1 VTISSSIVA
10 PAVAQSIAQSSES
23 TTPNLCPIDLTL
35 LQADR
40 PKHIITAD
48 TISPTGTTLPSLWWT
63 SEQFPRK
70 LVTNWIAN
78 SQTKEIYLLVNLQY
92 WNLLDYLDRYRTID
106 RFGQAARNYG
116 YNYVRLCTSQ
126 KTPLARYT
134 CSANASDKAIAS
146 CQISLDSDGQNGL
159 RVNR

>member
-10 PAVAQSIAQSSES
+10 PAIAQSSES

-35 LQADR
+35 LQEDR

-126 KTPLARYT
+126 KTSLARYS
-134 CSANASDKAIAS
+134 CSANASDAKAIAS